1 MKQKDVLQPWTRNCQ
16 KIHWTKRILD
26 TKNLSPKKKT
36 LGHTRSM
43 KGEKTKRM
51 RRKMIILN
59 SVGTDT
65 PNLISTNTKIIIK
78 RRRLEMMKRLKKS
91 REGN

>member
-1 MKQKDVLQPWTRNCQ
+1 
-16 KIHWTKRILD
+16 
-26 TKNLSPKKKT
+26 
-36 LGHTRSM
+36 M

-91 REGN
+91 REGNWETSSTKSKRRRHTNLDRLEVGWEEIEDVEE

>member
-1 MKQKDVLQPWTRNCQ
+1 
-16 KIHWTKRILD
+16 
-26 TKNLSPKKKT
+26 
-36 LGHTRSM
+36 M

-91 REGN
+91 PEGN